1 MSTDSARPVSDTPEA
16 PQTSG
21 PAKPK
26 MTKDGLPFLITL
38 LLVIGGLAI
47 LVFGALRAEDIMT
60 AIIGEDR
67 IEKIQEAR
75 RLAKKGIDTIPAVIT
90 APEVAMQEMPVR
102 DGLQTWFRAE
112 DAVVGEKGG
121 VTYVP
126 DLSGNEHHAVQG
138 RRRWQPT
145 VKPNAING
153 KPVLSFDGA
162 DDYMEL
168 GSFGDSTLVT
178 VVCVWQ
184 KTKEG
189 GDPFQRVYSSG
200 SQGMDYQSKG
210 VYYIPKTDN
219 NGVGAS
225 PMQITMKRPRK
236 AKDAS
241 NFILGRLNVKSEPPQ
256 HFFGDIAEMMIFN
269 RRISNEERDAIRTYL
284 TNKYNLGV

>member
-1 MSTDSARPVSDTPEA
+1 MSTDSARPVSDTPEG
-16 PQTSG
+16 PQTST
-21 PAKPK
+21 PK
-26 MTKDGLPFLITL
+26 MTRDGKPFVITL
-38 LLVIGGLAI
+38 ILGIVGLSI
-47 LVFGALRAEDIMT
+47 LVYGALRAEFIMT

-67 IEKIQEAR
+67 IEKIKEVR

-112 DAVVGEKGG
+112 DAVESEKGG
-121 VTYVP
+121 VAYVP
-126 DLSGNEHHAVQG
+126 DLSGNAHHITQG
-138 RRRWQPT
+138 RRRWQPAL
-145 VKPNAING
+145 KPDGLNG
-153 KPVLSFDGA
+153 KPVLSFDGT
-162 DDYMEL
+162 DDFMEL

-189 GDPFQRVYSSG
+189 GDPFQRLYSSG

-225 PMQITMKRPRK
+225 PVQITMKRPRK

-241 NFILGRLNVKSEPPQ
+241 NFIVGRLNVKSEPPQ
-256 HFFGDIAEMMIFN
+256 HFFGDIAEMMVFN

-284 TNKYNLGV
+284 TNKYNL